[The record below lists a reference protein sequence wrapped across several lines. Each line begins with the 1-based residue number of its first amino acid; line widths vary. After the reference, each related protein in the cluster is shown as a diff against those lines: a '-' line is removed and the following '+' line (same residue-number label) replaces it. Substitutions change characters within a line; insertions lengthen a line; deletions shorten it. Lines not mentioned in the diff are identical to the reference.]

1 MRTYTERYI
10 YVVELDTDTENLL
23 DQYCEW
29 CTETFG
35 DGRWKVQEDDFFNNL
50 KIRFISAADRDWFM
64 LRWAGA

>member
-1 MRTYTERYI
+1 MRTYTELYI
-10 YVVELDTDTENLL
+10 YVVELDTDTEDLL

-35 DGRWKVQEDDFFNNL
+35 DERWMVQEDDFFNQT

-64 LRWAGA
+64 LRWSGT